1 MSNSSTKGMFVNL
14 NLNYQV
20 LSSEQQAEK
29 ILSKA
34 AELVADKAKGVAIT
48 YSANYGQTRK
58 IQQVYFAGGWN
69 TETNGANQAAVIHA
83 MESLLAGTYKHLQDK
98 MRIVPITTMN
108 AYDHPVTPW
117 NQDVHMGI
125 VITDLDRI
133 QMYLEAGWYIF
144 GWQNQ
149 ETVNDQSHPY
159 AVGGGIA
166 SLSDAVS
173 SKVQKTLISYADKY
187 KNMSNA

>member
-1 MSNSSTKGMFVNL
+1 MSKTSTKGEFVNIHL
-14 NLNYQV
+14 DYQA

-29 ILSKA
+29 ILNRA
-34 AELVADKAKGVAIT
+34 AELVADKAIGVAIT

-69 TETNGANQAAVIHA
+69 TETNVANQAAVIYA
-83 MESLLAGTYKHLQDK
+83 MESLLAGSYKHLQGK
-98 MRIVPITTMN
+98 MRIVPITTLN
-108 AYDHPVTPW
+108 AYDNAAAYW
-117 NQDVHMGI
+117 NQDVLMGI

-133 QMYLEAGWYIF
+133 KIYLEDGWYIL

-149 ETVNDQSHPY
+149 TTVNNQISPY

-166 SLSDAVS
+166 NLPDVVS
-173 SKVQKTLISYADKY
+173 SMIQKRLISYADKY
-187 KNMSNA
+187 TNI

>member
-1 MSNSSTKGMFVNL
+1 MSNPSTKGMFVNL
-14 NLNYQV
+14 NLDYQA
-20 LSSEQQAEK
+20 LSSEQQAEN
-29 ILSKA
+29 ILNRA
-34 AELVADKAKGVAIT
+34 AELVGNKAKGVAIT

-83 MESLLAGTYKHLQDK
+83 MESLLAGTYKHLQGK

-108 AYDHPVTPW
+108 AYDNSVAFW
-117 NQDVHMGI
+117 NQDVLMGI

-133 QMYLEAGWYIF
+133 QFYLEDGWYIL

-149 ETVNDQSHPY
+149 KTVNDQFHPY

-166 SLSDAVS
+166 NLSDLVS
-173 SKVQKTLISYADKY
+173 SKIQKTLISYANKY
-187 KNMSNA
+187 KNI